1 MLYFYHRARS
11 LKMNDWFDKDRSE
24 TFSNRRPNKIVDG
37 ITVINEGLGLDVYKN
52 VFSKEEIA
60 GYIKSLEENLIP
72 GTPFAWNEAR
82 VTNSATPIKKAR
94 DCVDFKMNTK
104 TLGERNER
112 NAALHDTYSEI
123 YERLKK
129 CVSDYCRYWGIEVK
143 YYEVFN
149 FVKYEG
155 EGKEFKIHADHGPV
169 YSATV
174 SAVIYL
180 NDDYEGGEIYFP
192 RLDNKII
199 KPEFGD
205 IAVFPSN
212 YIYEH
217 ASLPIKSGTKY
228 CVVIMMDLNDI
239 AHQPHAAKLFTE
251 QPGYGSSTY

>member
-1 MLYFYHRARS
+1 MS
-11 LKMNDWFDKDRSE
+11 DWFDKDRSE
-24 TFSNRRPNKIVDG
+24 TTSNRRPIKNFNG
-37 ITVINEGLGLDVYKN
+37 ITVVNEALGLDIYKN
-52 VFSKEEIA
+52 VFSKERIDYFINA
-60 GYIKSLEENLIP
+60 LEESLVP
-72 GTPFAWNEAR
+72 GTDYAWSEAR

-104 TLGERNER
+104 SLGPVNDK
-112 NAALHDTYSEI
+112 NKKLHEVYSEI
-123 YERLKK
+123 YDALSK
-129 CVSDYCRYWGIEVK
+129 CVVDYCQYWGIEVK

-192 RLDNKII
+192 RFDNKVI
-199 KPEFGD
+199 KPEYGD
-205 IAVFPSN
+205 IAIFPSN

-217 ASLPIKSGTKY
+217 ASLPIKTGTKY

-239 AHQPHAAKLFTE
+239 AHQPISAKLFTD

>member
-1 MLYFYHRARS
+1 
-11 LKMNDWFDKDRSE
+11 MNDWFDKDRSE
-24 TFSNRRPNKIVDG
+24 TTTNRRPNKVFQG
-37 ITVINEGLGLDVYKN
+37 ITVVNEGLGLDVYKN
-52 VFSKEEIA
+52 VFSKEDIKR
-60 GYIKSLEENLIP
+60 YIETLESKLISD
-72 GTPFAWNEAR
+72 TQYTWSEAR

-104 TLGERNER
+104 SLGPINDQNKE
-112 NAALHDTYSEI
+112 LHEVYSEI
-123 YERLKK
+123 YEKLKK
-129 CVSDYCRYWGIEVK
+129 CVNDYCQYWGIEVK

-199 KPEFGD
+199 KPEYGD
-205 IAVFPSN
+205 IAIFPSN

-217 ASLPIKSGTKY
+217 ASLPIKTGTKY

-239 AHQPHAAKLFTE
+239 AHQPQAAKLFTE

>member
-1 MLYFYHRARS
+1 
-11 LKMNDWFDKDRSE
+11 MNDWFDKDRSE
-24 TFSNRRPNKIVDG
+24 TVNNRRPDKNFDG
-37 ITVINEGLGLDVYKN
+37 ITVVNEALGLDVYKN
-52 VFSKEEIA
+52 VFSKEQISKFINVLENNL
-60 GYIKSLEENLIP
+60 KS
-72 GTPFAWNEAR
+72 GTEYAWSEAR
-82 VTNSATPIKKAR
+82 VTNSSSPIKKAR
-94 DCVDFKMNTK
+94 DCVDFKMNEK
-104 TLGERNER
+104 SLGPRNEK
-112 NAALHDTYSEI
+112 NSVLHDVYAEI
-123 YERLKK
+123 YENLKK
-129 CVSDYCRYWGIEVK
+129 CVVDYSQYWGIEIK

-192 RLDNKII
+192 RLDNKVI
-199 KPEFGD
+199 KPSYGD
-205 IAVFPSN
+205 IAIFPSN

-239 AHQPHAAKLFTE
+239 AHRPYAAKLFTD